1 MSERQQGKGLHLLI
15 EHKSQDS
22 EAGHEPAAGTSYSRS
37 QIADMIAATG
47 YDLDH
52 HPAHIIRKVHQRA
65 TTCFQQVMAG
75 EDLTPTQFAALATI
89 LRHGEVSQNHLG
101 RLTAMDPST
110 ISLVVRKLRKQGFVT
125 RGTSSTDQRMV
136 IITLTDKGVD
146 YTLERLGKSAEA
158 GTRLLAPL
166 SAAEQA
172 LLLELLQ
179 RISDD

>member
-1 MSERQQGKGLHLLI
+1 MLTQPKMPGRRRHAFSNG
-15 EHKSQDS
+15 
-22 EAGHEPAAGTSYSRS
+22 AAKRTGTSGS
-37 QIADMIAATG
+37 QVA
-47 YDLDH
+47 
-52 HPAHIIRKVHQRA
+52 V
-65 TTCFQQVMAG
+65 AG
-75 EDLTPTQFAALATI
+75 SSGNA
-89 LRHGEVSQNHLG
+89 
-101 RLTAMDPST
+101 
-110 ISLVVRKLRKQGFVT
+110 T

>member
-1 MSERQQGKGLHLLI
+1 MI
-15 EHKSQDS
+15 EETSQD
-22 EAGHEPAAGTSYSRS
+22 GVGGDEPAAGKSYSRS
-37 QIADMIAATG
+37 EIAERIAETG

-110 ISLVVRKLRKQGFVT
+110 ISLVVRKLRKLGLVT
-125 RGTSSTDQRMV
+125 RGTSTTDQRMV

-146 YTLERLGKSAEA
+146 YTLDRLAKSNEA
-158 GTRLLAPL
+158 GSRLLAPL

-179 RISDD
+179 RISED